1 VSPGSY
7 LLFGFDGGAIG
18 AQRTVAFDQFSF
30 ARAAAE
36 TGNDGAVYWVTQDGD
51 LAGFGYRYP
60 DSGDFRIR
68 AVFLNDAGDRRSV
81 FLEESELDQV
91 PEATPA
97 P

>member
-1 VSPGSY
+1 
-7 LLFGFDGGAIG
+7 
-18 AQRTVAFDQFSF
+18 
-30 ARAAAE
+30 
-36 TGNDGAVYWVTQDGD
+36 VTQDGD